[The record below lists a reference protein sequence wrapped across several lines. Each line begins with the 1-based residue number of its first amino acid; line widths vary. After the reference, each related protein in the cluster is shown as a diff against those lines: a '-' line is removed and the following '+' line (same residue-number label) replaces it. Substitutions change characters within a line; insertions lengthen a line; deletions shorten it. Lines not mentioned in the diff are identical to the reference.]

1 MDLQHF
7 EGAVCLTSFGQ
18 IWSGSPRQVSSVFV
32 EYRRPASGLLE
43 KTSLV

>member
-7 EGAVCLTSFGQ
+7 EGAVCLTSLGQ
-18 IWSGSPRQVSSVFV
+18 IWSGSPRQVPSVVV